1 MKNTEEILNDI
12 KARQDIPQDYSLLE
26 MHCYFCLKKVILM
39 YQNNQLSKEQ
49 AVGIK
54 VRINAEYEKQKKEYE
69 FQQSLY
75 KKHIENIS
83 ETENLRT
90 RLRKRL
96 NSKEPITEESLCETI
111 NLCLE
116 LIELYSTEVFR

>member
-1 MKNTEEILNDI
+1 MRNTEEILNDI
-12 KARQDIPQDYSLLE
+12 KTNQDIPQDYSLLE
-26 MHCYFCLKKVILM
+26 MHCYLCLKKVILM

-54 VRINAEYEKQKKEYE
+54 IRINAEYEKQKKEYE

-83 ETENLRT
+83 NTENLRT